1 MTEKQTL
8 LEAIDIPQRIHQLI
22 MLIEREQ
29 YIAELEQEIGERVR
43 ATIEKNQKEDYLR
56 EQIKVIQSEL
66 GEDEGSQEEQD
77 LYKELLE
84 TTPIPEDARQR
95 VAKDIA
101 RLARMPTGHPE
112 GAVLRNYLDLLFE
125 LPWGKTDPERL
136 NIARARRILNRDHYG
151 LEKVKERILEYLAV
165 RKLRMEIGQTT
176 SKGPILCLVGPP
188 GVGKP
193 QLPARSPKLLEE
205 NISGCLW
212 AAFAMK
218 LKSGDIAGPISAPC
232 PDVSLTRFDKLD
244 EIIR

>member
-1 MTEKQTL
+1 MRSWSRRSAKGFAQ
-8 LEAIDIPQRIHQLI
+8 PF
-22 MLIEREQ
+22 
-29 YIAELEQEIGERVR
+29 
-43 ATIEKNQKEDYLR
+43 EKNLKEYYLR

-101 RLARMPTGHPE
+101 GWPE
-112 GAVLRNYLDLLFE
+112 CRPGIPKVLFCAIIWISCLSCLGQDRSEAMY
-125 LPWGKTDPERL
+125 
-136 NIARARRILNRDHYG
+136 IARARRILNRDHYG

-165 RKLRMEIGQTT
+165 RKLQMEIGQTT

-188 GVGKP
+188 GGIGKTSI
-193 QLPARSPKLLEE
+193 ARSVAEALGRKYT
-205 NISGCLW
+205 GCLW

-232 PDVSLTRFDKLD
+232 PDVSLTRFDKPD